1 MAKANRLSGEDRDF
15 FRKLATI
22 IFSNPFSVDTKLIEE
37 LVGEKL
43 APGSRPGESAFS
55 FLAIMPNL
63 EQRVRRLEL
72 HGIDRIQS
80 VQGEDRTSLEYAYLF
95 LYFHKY
101 LTAID
106 ELIQNQLTAGNEP
119 VAVPFHAE
127 LTQQLKARGFTQQD
141 SYRYLALFYQLRRAF
156 YFIFFAMVGDSPS
169 MVRLRHA
176 LWNNVFTSDVRL
188 YAEHLWDRME
198 DFSTLLL
205 GETGTGKGTAAA
217 AIGRSG
223 LIPFNP
229 KSGRFERSFTETFI
243 SINLSEFPETLIE
256 SELFGHRKGSFT
268 GAIDHHK
275 GLFERCSAQGSL
287 FIDEIGDVSIP
298 TQIKLLNVLQDRRFS
313 PVGSHEIKR
322 FEGRVIAATN
332 QSIYELRKQGRFR
345 DDFYYRLSS
354 DVIEVPPLRVRL
366 QESPGELQQ
375 IVSLSIKRMLGT
387 EDNAELSARVLQIL
401 TKSLPRTY
409 NWPGN
414 VRELEQAVRRI
425 IINGEISGAKAGP
438 ETLSVWL
445 DELKL
450 GQLTAQQVLSH
461 YCHMLY
467 TQYGSYEMVAD
478 KTALD
483 RRTVKKYVDSV
494 GVGRHSAR

>member
-1 MAKANRLSGEDRDF
+1 MTKTHRLSSEDRDF
-15 FRKLATI
+15 FCRLAAI
-22 IFSNPFSVDTKLIEE
+22 IFSNPFSVDTRLIEE
-37 LVGEKL
+37 MVGKKLPAVSPPGQNAYPALV
-43 APGSRPGESAFS
+43 PT
-55 FLAIMPNL
+55 L
-63 EQRVRRLEL
+63 EQRLSRLESR
-72 HGIDRIQS
+72 GIDRIQAVHS
-80 VQGEDRTSLEYAYLF
+80 DDREFLEYGYLF
-95 LYFHKY
+95 LYFHKH

-106 ELIQNQLTAGNEP
+106 ELIQNQLAAGHEP
-119 VAVPFHAE
+119 VEVPFHAE
-127 LTQQLKARGFTQQD
+127 LTQQLKSHGFTQQEA
-141 SYRYLALFYQLRRAF
+141 YRYLALFYQLRRAF
-156 YFIFFAMVGDSPS
+156 YFIYFAMIGDSPS

-176 LWNNVFTSDVRL
+176 LWNNVFTSDVKL
-188 YAEHLWDRME
+188 YADHLWDRME

-229 KSGRFERSFTETFI
+229 KTGRFERSFTSTFI

-256 SELFGHRKGSFT
+256 SELFGHKKGSFT

-313 PVGSHEIKR
+313 PVGSHEVKR

-366 QESPGELQQ
+366 QELADELEQV
-375 IVSLSIKRMLGT
+375 VSLLIKRMLGT
-387 EDNAELSARVLQIL
+387 EENAELTAKVMRIL
-401 TKSLPRTY
+401 TKSFSRNYP
-409 NWPGN
+409 WPGN
-414 VRELEQAVRRI
+414 VRELEQAVRKI
-425 IINGEISGAKAGP
+425 IINGEISGRKP
-438 ETLSVWL
+438 EAEITSGWL
-445 DELKL
+445 DEMKQ
-450 GQLTAQQVLSH
+450 GQLTAQQLLSH
-461 YCHMLY
+461 YCRMLY
-467 TQYGSYEMVAD
+467 TQHGTYEIVAE
-478 KTALD
+478 KTGPD
-483 RRTVKKYVDSV
+483 RRTVKKYIDSV
-494 GVGRHSAR
+494 MQGG

>member
-1 MAKANRLSGEDRDF
+1 
-15 FRKLATI
+15 
-22 IFSNPFSVDTKLIEE
+22 
-37 LVGEKL
+37 
-43 APGSRPGESAFS
+43 
-55 FLAIMPNL
+55 
-63 EQRVRRLEL
+63 
-72 HGIDRIQS
+72 
-80 VQGEDRTSLEYAYLF
+80 
-95 LYFHKY
+95 
-101 LTAID
+101 
-106 ELIQNQLTAGNEP
+106 
-119 VAVPFHAE
+119 
-127 LTQQLKARGFTQQD
+127 
-141 SYRYLALFYQLRRAF
+141 
-156 YFIFFAMVGDSPS
+156 
-169 MVRLRHA
+169 
-176 LWNNVFTSDVRL
+176 VFTSDVKL
-188 YAEHLWDRME
+188 YADHLWDRME

-229 KSGRFERSFTETFI
+229 KTGRFERSFTSTFI

-256 SELFGHRKGSFT
+256 SELFGHKKGSFT

-366 QESPGELQQ
+366 QELTDELEQV
-375 IVSLSIKRMLGT
+375 VSLLIKRMLGT
-387 EDNAELSARVLQIL
+387 EENAGLTTKVMKIL
-401 TKSLPRTY
+401 TKSFSRAYP
-409 NWPGN
+409 WPGN
-414 VRELEQAVRRI
+414 VRELEQAVRKI
-425 IINGEISGAKAGP
+425 IINGEISGRKP
-438 ETLSVWL
+438 EAEANSGWL
-445 DELKL
+445 DEMKQ
-450 GQLTAQQVLSH
+450 GQLTAQQLLSH
-461 YCHMLY
+461 YCRMLY
-467 TQYGSYEMVAD
+467 TQYGTYEIVAE

-483 RRTVKKYVDSV
+483 RRTVKKYIDSV
-494 GVGRHSAR
+494 MQGEV